1 MNSKMGKEI
10 FSLNPQE
17 ANSDSESSGEDE
29 EEGQKEESRVLGK
42 RESSTVLT
50 PVKSNRKKVKQSL
63 SGKKSVTAYNV
74 DEEKDESI
82 SYQGTQENNE
92 NEEDSLQRTPR
103 SSKNKH
109 VEVYQSSGKKSIP
122 QPDEVPEDDVTYD
135 ITNKNSTSK
144 DDIIHN
150 AMAIIEHHFS
160 SELKQFSKDVS
171 NDPELDKKS
180 TISRKKALSILE
192 AMRRLTM
199 ELSVV

>member
-1 MNSKMGKEI
+1 MILTLLASKNVEIYQFMNSKMGKEI

-109 VEVYQSSGKKSIP
+109 VEVY
-122 QPDEVPEDDVTYD
+122 
-135 ITNKNSTSK
+135 
-144 DDIIHN
+144 
-150 AMAIIEHHFS
+150 
-160 SELKQFSKDVS
+160 
-171 NDPELDKKS
+171 
-180 TISRKKALSILE
+180 
-192 AMRRLTM
+192 
-199 ELSVV
+199 